1 MFQNYFKQILQTK
14 SRFASDVLRAQK
26 SKALCGFSP
35 KKNLDWIYMRWFHAM
50 HCSVAN
56 RCYIRTNKRMQTWTI
71 VSNRK
76 NTHHRL
82 HVGNTAQ
89 HSTSVQNWKKVAKRQ
104 SKRKL
109 KIRLNLFQ
117 CRAKSEG
124 NMGVEDKHCM
134 IYGNTFHGTVAPAF
148 KSQKGWEIWGK
159 WLMGGQ
165 RHLLRHPW
173 HPPDECRGGRDVPPS
188 VASTVGDGKPERELP
203 ALPGEQNSHIFQQV
217 ALKKSILTQ
226 FGRPAFF
233 IVLSVANWLSEFNQR
248 ASHTL
253 VSTAGVK
260 KSKPESVFKIAF
272 RQFSTRGGFLFL
284 NLILVIVR
292 GNGER

>member
-1 MFQNYFKQILQTK
+1 MFQNYFKQILQTR

-56 RCYIRTNKRMQTWTI
+56 RCYIRTNKRMQTWAI

-89 HSTSVQNWKKVAKRQ
+89 HSTSVHNWKKVAKRQ

-109 KIRLNLFQ
+109 KIRLNLFP
-117 CRAKSEG
+117 CRAKTEG

-173 HPPDECRGGRDVPPS
+173 HPPGTPQMSAVAGGMFHPVWPAQSETGSRHENCRLCPANKTHFPLS
-188 VASTVGDGKPERELP
+188 WAKKQFWHNLA
-203 ALPGEQNSHIFQQV
+203 ALPS
-217 ALKKSILTQ
+217 L
-226 FGRPAFF
+226 
-233 IVLSVANWLSEFNQR
+233 
-248 ASHTL
+248 
-253 VSTAGVK
+253 
-260 KSKPESVFKIAF
+260 
-272 RQFSTRGGFLFL
+272 LFYL
-284 NLILVIVR
+284 
-292 GNGER
+292 

>member
-89 HSTSVQNWKKVAKRQ
+89 HSTSVQNWKRVAKRQ

-109 KIRLNLFQ
+109 KIRLNLFP
-117 CRAKSEG
+117 CRAKTEG
-124 NMGVEDKHCM
+124 NMVAEDKHCM

-188 VASTVGDGKPERELP
+188 VAS
-203 ALPGEQNSHIFQQV
+203 
-217 ALKKSILTQ
+217 
-226 FGRPAFF
+226 
-233 IVLSVANWLSEFNQR
+233 
-248 ASHTL
+248 
-253 VSTAGVK
+253 
-260 KSKPESVFKIAF
+260 
-272 RQFSTRGGFLFL
+272 
-284 NLILVIVR
+284 
-292 GNGER
+292 